1 MAKFNEWVAVTDD
14 TIAVVGGTPKN
25 TKKLTGTRLGAILGL
40 NKWKTPFGAWCEIM
54 RVAEPPFEGNKYTEA
69 GNVLEA
75 KLIEFCKTEVSPHIL
90 TPEEHFKSKR
100 KLYDHFPNEPVLGGM
115 WDGLVFDDGEPIG
128 IIEAKTSSRP
138 QDWMQGVPLSYAIQ
152 GLTYA
157 HLMGV
162 TRVFFPVRFMEPG
175 ELDMFDNWLKKQI
188 TREAY
193 DEFIATLECTPDNT
207 VVYELNTETWT
218 HEGQTVAQL
227 LDSVLGW
234 YEKHVVGNVSPPL
247 DKKLDK
253 EYLAIMGRNEV
264 VDDSLE
270 ALAIEVAEIET
281 KLEVLR
287 EQHGIDD
294 LEKKLKALKDKRLK
308 PALMERFTDTDD
320 SVVGYGWQ
328 VTRSYAESIDKE
340 AMAQDNILDKYTVS
354 KPKYTLTKFKEK
366 ANGNSSR

>member
-1 MAKFNEWVAVTDD
+1 MAKFNEWVSITED
-14 TIAVVGGTPKN
+14 TVAVVGGTPKN

-69 GNVLEA
+69 GNVLEP

-152 GLTYA
+152 GLAYA

-162 TRVFFPVRFMEPG
+162 TRVFFPVRFMEPQDY
-175 ELDMFDNWLKKQI
+175 EHPEQ
-188 TREAY
+188 
-193 DEFIATLECTPDNT
+193 LECTPDNT
-207 VVYELNTETWT
+207 VVYELNTETWRY
-218 HEGQTVAQL
+218 GNNDIASW
-227 LDSVLGW
+227 LDNALVW

-328 VTRSYAESIDKE
+328 VTRSYTESIDKE

>member
-1 MAKFNEWVAVTDD
+1 MAKFNEWVSVTED
-14 TIAVVGGTPKN
+14 TVAVVGGTPKN

-69 GNVLEA
+69 GNVLEP
-75 KLIEFCKTEVSPHIL
+75 KLIEFCKSEVSPHIL
-90 TPEEHFKSKR
+90 TPEEHFKTTR

-138 QDWMQGVPLSYAIQ
+138 QDWVKGVPLSYAVQ
-152 GLTYA
+152 GLAYA

-162 TRVFFPVRFMEPG
+162 TRVFFPVRFMEPQDYDHP
-175 ELDMFDNWLKKQI
+175 ELC
-188 TREAY
+188 
-193 DEFIATLECTPDNT
+193 ECTPENT

-218 HEGQTVAQL
+218 HEGHTIEAML
-227 LDSVLGW
+227 AAVLAW
-234 YEKHVVGNVSPPL
+234 YEACVVGNVSPPI
-247 DKKLDK
+247 DKVRDK
-253 EYLAIMGRNEV
+253 EYLSIMGRNEV

-287 EQHGIDD
+287 EQHGIDE

-308 PALMERFTDTDD
+308 PALMEQFTDTDET
-320 SVVGYGWQ
+320 VVAYGW
-328 VTRSYAESIDKE
+328 VLKRGYSESFDKE
-340 AMAQDNILDKYTVS
+340 AMQADNVLDKYTVQIGRAS
-354 KPKYTLTKFKEK
+354 CW
-366 ANGNSSR
+366 GRV